1 MRKTVNLI
9 MVAIACFGALVP
21 SGFTQET
28 KQKFVHAPKLIRDA
42 EAEYTPEA
50 RKAKLQGIVKLRC
63 VVGANGKISEA
74 NVVQGL
80 GMGLDE
86 SAVAAVKK
94 YKFSPATLDKKP
106 VPVLIMI
113 EVPFELIN

>member
-1 MRKTVNLI
+1 LFWC
-9 MVAIACFGALVP
+9 ACAFRIH
-21 SGFTQET
+21 SGNKAEIRSC
-28 KQKFVHAPKLIRDA
+28 AKLIRDA

-50 RKAKLQGIVKLRC
+50 RKAKLQGIVKVHC

-74 NVVQGL
+74 TVIQGL

-86 SAVAAVKK
+86 SALAAVKK
-94 YKFSPATLDKKP
+94 YRFSPATLDKKP
-106 VPVLIMI
+106 VPVSITI